1 MSIVNG
7 KFPQAPPAGGVLV
20 GQPFTPEAIAVPV
33 NVTLR
38 CNCGGVETRVVITM
52 SAAAACPS
60 CQKVYNAIFNPL
72 TGQVQFS
79 IGLPSAEQ
87 VTS

>member
-1 MSIVNG
+1 MAIVNG
-7 KFPQAPPAGGVLV
+7 KFQQAPPSGGVLV

-38 CNCGGVETRVVITM
+38 CNCGGVDTRVVITM

-60 CQKVYNAIFNPL
+60 CQKLYNALFNPL

-87 VTS
+87 EPS